1 MRANLPCSSRER
13 AATPPPTL
21 VVSELFGPTVQGEG
35 PSLGRRASFLRLM
48 GCNLTCSWCDTPYT
62 WDADRFVLR
71 EQGSRKSWADIV
83 DTVLGHATD
92 LLVVTGGEPLLHQRQ
107 RAWKSILRCMSVAS
121 VQVEVETNGTVV
133 PAPETV
139 QYVTRFNVSPKLAH
153 AGMSD
158 DRRTVPDAVAALL
171 ATEKAVFKF
180 VCRTEEDVEETVR
193 WCRRL
198 SVPPCLVWVMP
209 EGTDPRSV
217 CDHLAM
223 IATPAVT
230 AGFNLTARL
239 HTLAWGDARGH

>member
-1 MRANLPCSSRER
+1 MTSPS
-13 AATPPPTL
+13 TL

-71 EQGSRKSWADIV
+71 EQGSRRSWADIV
-83 DTVLGHATD
+83 DTVLGHGTD

-153 AGMSD
+153 AGMAD
-158 DRRTVPDAVAALL
+158 DRRNVPDAVLALL
-171 ATEKAVFKF
+171 RTEKAAFKF
-180 VCRTEEDVEETVR
+180 VCRTEGDVEEVAGWT
-193 WCRRL
+193 RRYG
-198 SVPPCLVWVMP
+198 VPPQSVWVMP
-209 EGTDPRSV
+209 EGTTAAAV
-217 CDHLAM
+217 CDHLATV
-223 IATPAVT
+223 ATPAVD
-230 AGFNLTARL
+230 AGFNLTTRL
-239 HTLAWGDARGH
+239 HTLAWGDAREH